1 MFLPLFLLG
10 GATRIDR
17 VLRLVLARSI
27 MSVIPV
33 LITIFVLHFE
43 EIYNLYK
50 NVNDYMYDDVWLN
63 VYCDLLSDCH

>member
-1 MFLPLFLLG
+1 MFLPLFLVG
-10 GATRIDR
+10 GAARIDR
-17 VLRLVLARSI
+17 VFRLLLARNI

-50 NVNDYMYDDVWLN
+50 NVNDYMYDD
-63 VYCDLLSDCH
+63 CG